1 MKRSQSSQTQD
12 TETMAGTRF
21 EAKKNQGYQLPLR
34 LWQELHEEAGRRKRL
49 GLRLGTQNA
58 IACAALRDWLEE
70 NKGGE

>member
-1 MKRSQSSQTQD
+1 MARRQSS
-12 TETMAGTRF
+12 ETNKAAIVNSQF
-21 EAKKNQGYQLPLR
+21 EAKKNQGYQLPLH

-58 IACAALRDWLEE
+58 IACQALSEWLKA

>member
-1 MKRSQSSQTQD
+1 MARRQSI
-12 TETMAGTRF
+12 ETLKQSPMVGSHF
-21 EAKKNQGYQLPLR
+21 EAKKNQGYQLPLH

-58 IACAALRDWLEE
+58 IACQALTEWLRA